1 MPAKSTFK
9 IIVAGDGG
17 VGKTTLLHRYI
28 ENRFKFDTKMTIGV
42 EIFNKIVNFERD
54 SYCSLQIWDFSG
66 QERFKFLLDSFVMGA
81 KGALVLFDLTKSPRF
96 LERIDGW
103 VNLIE
108 KQNKNV
114 PMVLIGT
121 KADLEDKILIKEEEI
136 SNIMEKYNFLQ
147 FFTTSSKTGLNV
159 NEAFYFLT
167 LELNKRIQLTYSDFL
182 SNERILKNE

>member
-42 EIFNKIVNFERD
+42 EIFNKIVNFGTG

-66 QERFKFLLDSFVMGA
+66 QERFKFLLDSFVMGTR
-81 KGALVLFDLTKSPRF
+81 GALVLFDLTRSPRF

-108 KQNKNV
+108 RQNKKI

-121 KADLEDKILIKEEEI
+121 KADLEEKILVNEDAI
-136 SNIMEKYNFLQ
+136 SNLMTKHNFLKYY
-147 FFTTSSKTGLNV
+147 TTSSKTGLNV

-167 LELNKRIQLTYSDFL
+167 LELNKQIELAYNGFF
-182 SNERILKNE
+182 SNQKMV

>member
-28 ENRFKFDTKMTIGV
+28 ENRFKFDTKITIGV
-42 EIFNKIVNFERD
+42 EIFNKMITFETG

-66 QERFKFLLDSFVMGA
+66 QDRFKFLLDSFVLGA

-96 LERIDGW
+96 LEKIDGW
-103 VNLIE
+103 VNLIR
-108 KQNKNV
+108 KHNKNV

-121 KADLEDKILIKEEEI
+121 KADLEDKLLVGEDDI
-136 SNIMEKYNFLQ
+136 SDLMKKHNFLQ
-147 FFTTSSKTGLNV
+147 YFTTSSKTGLNV

-167 LELNKRIQLTYSDFL
+167 LELNKRIDQFYANFL
-182 SNERILKNE
+182 SRKELNL